1 MTNEEYLQWEP
12 MLIKIALRY
21 RNNPFGLDVDDLKQ
35 VGYFGIAYAF
45 EHFQEDRGAS
55 FKTFIFNCIEWAIKK
70 ELKKYERIEAF
81 TTVSIDSLTGEDMT
95 LEDMLQDI
103 SVNIE
108 EEVTNKIVLQEY
120 MNEID
125 RCLNELEREILY
137 LKVFDNKS
145 YKQIEKDLDLE
156 ERKAS
161 SIFVR
166 ARRKLLYKSSYIR
179 NKYLYYMN
187 ARTNIYDDP
196 CKIVS
201 NNMTI

>member
-35 VGYFGIAYAF
+35 VGYFGMAYAF

-55 FKTFIFNCIEWAIKK
+55 FKTFIFNCIEWTIKK

-81 TTVSIDSLTGEDMT
+81 TTVSIDAVTGEDMT
-95 LEDMLQDI
+95 LEDILQDI

-108 EEVTNKIVLQEY
+108 EEVTDKIVLQEY

-145 YKQIEKDLDLE
+145 YKQIEKALDLKE
-156 ERKAS
+156 KRAS
-161 SIFVR
+161 SIFVS
-166 ARRKLLYKSSYIR
+166 ARRKLLYKSRYIR
-179 NKYLYYMN
+179 EHYLYYVG
-187 ARTNIYDDP
+187 ANINEYSNPAD
-196 CKIVS
+196 IVVAKV
-201 NNMTI
+201 I